1 MDMEVEMPTYCSPLV
16 IHDHVVFLLNDSSQW
31 FIFQLAAGHL
41 LLTVLMA
48 RMVLE
53 AKCLDKAKAVME

>member
-1 MDMEVEMPTYCSPLV
+1 MAMEVEMPTYFSSLV

-31 FIFQLAAGHL
+31 FIFQLAASHM
-41 LLTVLMA
+41 LLTVLMT

-53 AKCLDKAKAVME
+53 ARCLDKAKAVME